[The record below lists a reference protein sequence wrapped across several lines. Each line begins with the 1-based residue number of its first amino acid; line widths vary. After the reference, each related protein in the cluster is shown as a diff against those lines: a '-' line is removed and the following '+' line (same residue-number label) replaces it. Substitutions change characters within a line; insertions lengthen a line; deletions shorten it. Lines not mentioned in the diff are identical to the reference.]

1 MRPTKPRPDEVC
13 NPSFDCRGG
22 AVSDVGGPTLEH
34 VPDRI
39 VREPE
44 RRQITGVPT
53 STWYELQ
60 RRGLAPKPVKLSS
73 RSVGWSLNAL
83 GEWVRARLDANLTDR
98 VLDDARQTPDD
109 AAARVV
115 EKL

>member
-1 MRPTKPRPDEVC
+1 MNYLDP
-13 NPSFDCRGG
+13 
-22 AVSDVGGPTLEH
+22 
-34 VPDRI
+34 PDRI

-73 RSVGWSLNAL
+73 RSVGWSLNVL
-83 GEWVRARLDANLTDR
+83 GEWVRARLNAKLTDR
-98 VLDDARQTPDD
+98 VLNEGDDAWQMLGD
-109 AAARVV
+109 AAARVTKKV
-115 EKL
+115 ESQR

>member
-60 RRGLAPKPVKLSS
+60 KKGLAPKPFPLTA
-73 RSVGWSLNAL
+73 RSVGWSFN
-83 GEWVRARLDANLTDR
+83 ELTDWVEACKATR
-98 VLDDARQTPDD
+98 ADTWQPLGD
-109 AAARVV
+109 AAAQVIKKIEGRR
-115 EKL
+115 

>member
-1 MRPTKPRPDEVC
+1 MNYCDP
-13 NPSFDCRGG
+13 
-22 AVSDVGGPTLEH
+22 A
-34 VPDRI
+34 DRF

-60 RRGLAPKPVKLSS
+60 KGGLAPKPFPLTA
-73 RSVGWSLNAL
+73 RSVGWSFKELAAWVEARKVKRADDWQQL
-83 GEWVRARLDANLTDR
+83 G
-98 VLDDARQTPDD
+98 D

-115 EKL
+115 TRSRAR